1 MRHAAWLLA
10 LCQIAVW
17 VVVGIALSA
26 AWHQVDAQDR
36 VTAEISPLS
45 EVRPPALALRP
56 TEQPDGFERRRQQSL
71 EHDGAAGVVEVEAY
85 LCEEGRPT
93 VRRGCGVLVTR
104 KGHIFA
110 PLPVIR
116 GADAVVI
123 TFSSGLRAPARRL
136 ASDGQ
141 NQLALLKALVL
152 PSPATPLTLSERAYP
167 DASQQLMLL
176 RPGASIF
183 YTESGARNVDG
194 STRNADPAYEIAAP
208 PDLDGNDGALLDDR
222 GELVGL
228 VLGAATV
235 RGTAADLRLLVLPV
249 AEIRHSIDRILR
261 GNAGTLLERLP
272 DAPSV

>member
-26 AWHQVDAQDR
+26 GWHQIDAQDR
-36 VTAEISPLS
+36 VTAEVSPLS
-45 EVRPPALALRP
+45 EARPSAPALRQ
-56 TEQPDGFERRRQQSL
+56 TEQPGASGSRRQQAL

-85 LCEEGRPT
+85 LCEEGVAT

-104 KGHIFA
+104 KGHIFV

-152 PSPATPLTLSERAYP
+152 PSPATPLTLSDRAYP
-167 DASQQLMLL
+167 VTSQQLMLL
-176 RPGASIF
+176 RPGASVF
-183 YTESGARNVDG
+183 YTESAARDVGGSARN
-194 STRNADPAYEIAAP
+194 TDPAYEIVAP

-249 AEIRHSIDRILR
+249 AEIRHSIERILR
-261 GNAGTLLERLP
+261 GNAGTMLERLP